1 MQPESDQIFH
11 IMLNRRFLRI
21 KVLQALYAYI
31 ESGEDNTN
39 NGIKH
44 LLESIDKLYELF
56 IWQLSFLVETKRFA
70 ENKITENKHKYIPT
84 YEDLHPNLRYVNNR
98 VLCAIEDNKDF
109 RKQESALKINWADD
123 PQEVVKNYYKLMKDS
138 PEYKKYMADK
148 TDNFANDK
156 KFIVTMIKNY
166 FADLDVLQDFYE
178 DKSIYF
184 CDDYHLVSSMLIE
197 FFTKMKSF
205 GPDTLLPSIY
215 KSDLAEANA
224 DEKFIQDLFRETIKH
239 EEEFGKLIADN
250 TNNWEKERI
259 CLMDMII
266 LKMALTEFVCFP
278 YVPVKV
284 TMNEYIEISKYFST
298 PKSKIFV
305 NGILDKLAK
314 KLTESGKIEKK
325 GMGLLEK

>member
-1 MQPESDQIFH
+1 
-11 IMLNRRFLRI
+11 MLNRRFLRI

-31 ESGEDNTN
+31 ESGETNVN
-39 NGIKH
+39 NGIKN

-84 YEDLHPNLRYVNNR
+84 YEDLHPNLKYVNNR
-98 VLCAIEDNKDF
+98 LLNVIEDNIDF
-109 RKQESALKINWADD
+109 KKNEAKLKINWADD
-123 PQEVVKNYYKLMKDS
+123 HQEVVKKYYNMMKNT
-138 PEYKKYMADK
+138 PEYEKYMADK
-148 TDNFANDK
+148 TDNFANDR
-156 KFIVTMIKNY
+156 KFIVAMVSNY

-197 FFTKMKSF
+197 FFSKMKNFDINSK
-205 GPDTLLPSIY
+205 LPEIY
-215 KSDLAEANA
+215 KTENVESNA
-224 DEKFIQDLFRETIKH
+224 DEKFIQDLFRETLRH
-239 EEEFGKLIADN
+239 NEEFGKLIADN

-266 LKMALTEFVCFP
+266 LKMALTEFVNFP
-278 YVPVKV
+278 FIPVKV

-314 KLTESGKIEKK
+314 KLTDAGQISKK
-325 GMGLLEK
+325 GLGLLEK